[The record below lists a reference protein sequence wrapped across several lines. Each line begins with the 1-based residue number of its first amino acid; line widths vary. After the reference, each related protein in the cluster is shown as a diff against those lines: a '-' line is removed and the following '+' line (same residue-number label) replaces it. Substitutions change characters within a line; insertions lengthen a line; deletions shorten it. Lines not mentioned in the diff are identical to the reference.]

1 MFIATCSPCKY
12 TYDKIMYYWQKK
24 THIYIYT
31 HLPIDVYM
39 CVHKYIYSVYTVYTN
54 TLLLSLVSLP

>member
-1 MFIATCSPCKY
+1 
-12 TYDKIMYYWQKK
+12 MYYWQKK
-24 THIYIYT
+24 HICIYIYTHT

-54 TLLLSLVSLP
+54 TLLLILVSLP